1 MSGYPVPVGLIP
13 GPAPAF
19 LSLMLAKKS
28 SVGELG
34 SLVAKFDNTCRAVMD
49 VTVGVGSPLENI
61 FSDLTLSNSTTWFL
75 TLMTGMWV

>member
-1 MSGYPVPVGLIP
+1 MTSY
-13 GPAPAF
+13 PAPAF
-19 LSLMLAKKS
+19 LSLMLAKES

-34 SLVAKFDNTCRAVMD
+34 SLVTKFNNTCHAVMD

-61 FSDLTLSNSTTWFL
+61 FSDLTLSNSTAQFL